1 MQNIIAFI
9 WLYKLYKLYRLC
21 RLYELFKLW
30 RLGIDCGLWIMV
42 WWWPRRP
49 RSQLLNTVIVFV
61 FIFQGSLI
69 YVKSS
74 QHPHIAYSLPH
85 ALYAFLLYLYYIINF
100 FRCQLLYALGF
111 SHCSCSKPK
120 IILTS
125 VWSLLVVLKC
135 KLDKFKK
142 LWYNKRGSLSLRT
155 SASNIGFRSLRKP
168 FFIL

>member
-1 MQNIIAFI
+1 MI
-9 WLYKLYKLYRLC
+9 
-21 RLYELFKLW
+21 
-30 RLGIDCGLWIMV
+30 CGSTVSSVICG
-42 WWWPRRP
+42 WPRRP

-69 YVKSS
+69 YIKSS

-85 ALYAFLLYLYYIINF
+85 ALYTFLLYLYYIINF
-100 FRCQLLYALGF
+100 FQCQLLYALGF
-111 SHCSCSKPK
+111 SHCSCSKLK
-120 IILTS
+120 IILMS
-125 VWSLLVVLKC
+125 VWSLLDVLKC

>member
-1 MQNIIAFI
+1 MV
-9 WLYKLYKLYRLC
+9 LR
-21 RLYELFKLW
+21 
-30 RLGIDCGLWIMV
+30 LWIVV

-49 RSQLLNTVIVFV
+49 RSQLLNAVIVFV

-74 QHPHIAYSLPH
+74 LHPHIAYSLPH
-85 ALYAFLLYLYYIINF
+85 ALYAFLLYLYYNINF

-125 VWSLLVVLKC
+125 VCLLLAVLKC